1 LPNTIRIKIRI
12 KIRIS
17 IGDNHPMFRS
27 STARAAAIAAV
38 ILIALGVLRYK
49 PWQRPGA
56 AGDGPSPVTPVGE
69 RPQLTVGFLP
79 VT

>member
-1 LPNTIRIKIRI
+1 
-12 KIRIS
+12 
-17 IGDNHPMFRS
+17 MFRS

-49 PWQRPGA
+49 PWQHPAATGGSSSRVTAGARPDLA
-56 AGDGPSPVTPVGE
+56 
-69 RPQLTVGFLP
+69 VGFLP